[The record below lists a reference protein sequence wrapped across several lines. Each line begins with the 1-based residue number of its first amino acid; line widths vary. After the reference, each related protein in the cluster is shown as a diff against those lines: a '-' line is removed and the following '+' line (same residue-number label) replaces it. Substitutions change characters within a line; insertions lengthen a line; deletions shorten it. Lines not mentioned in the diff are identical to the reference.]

1 MSEGVQHSFGVTW
14 ESGWK
19 TVNGAAGVVRICA
32 VDVLGAR
39 AQRFD
44 ARLQRNHRPAGGQRR
59 TYCFSVG
66 IGIPIPLTQ

>member
-1 MSEGVQHSFGVTW
+1 MSEGVPLVRRHLG
-14 ESGWK
+14 ERMGDR
-19 TVNGAAGVVRICA
+19 NGAGSVLRTCA

-44 ARLQRNHRPAGGQRR
+44 ARLQRNHRPAGGLRR

-66 IGIPIPLTQ
+66 IGVSIPLAQ